1 MPERKT
7 YSREGFVDALLAW
20 IVTDDQVC
28 GRYLLDTSS
37 TPAHS
42 ETYQSLNVIESQEL
56 RHIFLML
63 RKELKDTDI
72 PHHSTLRNRIEE
84 VVKEHL
90 VQLEKDMSVSAF
102 QSSNN

>member
-1 MPERKT
+1 M
-7 YSREGFVDALLAW
+7 
-20 IVTDDQVC
+20 DDQVC
-28 GRYLLDTSS
+28 GHYLLDTSS
-37 TPAHS
+37 TPPHS

-63 RKELKDTDI
+63 CKELKDTDI
-72 PHHSTLRNRIEE
+72 PHHRTLWNQIEE

-90 VQLEKDMSVSAF
+90 VELEKDMSVSAF